1 MNKKFKVFMACWA
14 TVIVLVIIVSFF
26 LVLFG
31 MRDKIESYFYFLF
44 SIEAVVIFIL
54 FWPFYWKRLE

>member
-1 MNKKFKVFMACWA
+1 MACWA